1 MTGHVIP
8 AARLYGPRDLRI
20 ESVPHPGDPAPGE
33 ALVRVEVVGICG
45 SDLHAYRHGST
56 GGEGPQG
63 PIVLG
68 HEFAGTIE
76 QVGDGAVGGEGLPL
90 TVGARVAVDP
100 AQPCGNCEWC
110 LRGDPNLC
118 PTIKFC
124 GLWPTDGAL
133 RPFICVPADTCF
145 PVPDGISA
153 ATATML
159 EPLGVAIHAMD
170 LAKLRAGESLA
181 VIGAGSIGICVLKL
195 AASGHVGPVFAADLL
210 PWRADYAVECGASAA
225 FCSRET
231 DVVRE
236 VLDATNH
243 RGVDVVIE
251 ATTGGGAVQ
260 QGAEMLAPGGRLIV
274 VGIDEEDQLTLRH
287 STARRKGL
295 TIRMVRRMKHAYPRA
310 IRLAAQGGFDLTSLI
325 THTFPLEQSPD
336 AFALNADYRDG
347 VIKVMIEI

>member
-1 MTGHVIP
+1 MTAQVIP
-8 AARLYGPRDLRI
+8 AVRLHGPRDLRI
-20 ESVPHPGDPAPGE
+20 DSVSHPGDPAPGE
-33 ALVRVEVVGICG
+33 ALVRVETVGVCG
-45 SDLHAYRHGST
+45 SDLHAFRHGST

-63 PIVLG
+63 PIVMG
-68 HEFAGTIE
+68 HEFAGVVE
-76 QVGDGAVGGEGLPL
+76 QMGDGAFDGEGRPL
-90 TVGARVAVDP
+90 TVGTRVAVDP

-118 PTIKFC
+118 PTIEFC

-145 PVPDGISA
+145 PVPDGINA

-170 LAKLRAGESLA
+170 LAKLSLGESLA
-181 VIGAGSIGICVLKL
+181 IIGTGPIGICVLKL
-195 AASGHVGPVFAADLL
+195 AALGHAGPVFAADQL
-210 PWRADYAVECGASAA
+210 PWRADYATECGANVA
-225 FCSRET
+225 FCSRDT
-231 DVVRE
+231 DIVGE
-236 VLDATNH
+236 VLNATNH

-274 VGIDEEDQLTLRH
+274 VGIDEDDQLALRH

-295 TIRMVRRMKHAYPRA
+295 TIRMVRRMKHVYPRA
-310 IRLAAQGGFDLTSLI
+310 IQLAAQGRLDLSSFI
-325 THTFPLEQSPD
+325 THRFPLEQSPE

-347 VIKVMIEI
+347 VIKVMIEV

>member
-8 AARLYGPRDLRI
+8 AARLHGPRDLRI
-20 ESVPHPGDPAPGE
+20 DSVSHPGDPATGE
-33 ALVRVEVVGICG
+33 ALVRVETVGICG
-45 SDLHAYRHGST
+45 SDLHAFRHGST
-56 GGEGPQG
+56 SGEGPQG
-63 PIVLG
+63 PIVMG

-76 QVGDGAVGGEGLPL
+76 QVGDGAFDGEGRPL
-90 TVGARVAVDP
+90 AVGARVAVDP
-100 AQPCGNCEWC
+100 AQPCGICEWC

-133 RPFICVPADTCF
+133 RPFIRVPADTCF
-145 PVPDGISA
+145 PVPDGIGA
-153 ATATML
+153 ATAAML

-170 LAKLRAGESLA
+170 LAKLSVGESLA
-181 VIGAGSIGICVLKL
+181 VIGTGSIGLCTLQL
-195 AASGHVGPVFAADLL
+195 AAFGHAGPVFAADQL
-210 PWRADYAVECGASAA
+210 PWRADYAAKCGANVS
-225 FCSRET
+225 FCSRDT
-231 DVVRE
+231 DIVRE
-236 VLDATNH
+236 VLNATNH

-310 IRLAAQGGFDLTSLI
+310 MRLAAQRGLDLTGFI
-325 THTFPLEQSPD
+325 THWFPLEQSAE

-347 VIKVMIEI
+347 VIKVMIEV